1 MTDLFVACGHFA
13 SDTIVEAIPPA
24 VRRTVDDRVMVRRD
38 GDDVIIDAGPWIP
51 RAPSRHLLPS
61 LALLSPSPCS
71 MRFEVSIERQARWSP
86 WVATVTLGAAS
97 FPPLASSV
105 DGLRAD
111 IDEFLADAPAGSVRL
126 RARIRGCEEQVLSE
140 SPWLLTLSAWS
151 GQVHLQ
157 EPMTAAGPRIRN
169 PLGVPSRSQMQEDE
183 RVRARICSP
192 TSTAMVM
199 DYLGRPVATSTLAE
213 EVFHAATDRYGV
225 WPAAIKAAASHG
237 VAGYLLRF
245 PDWDAALWCL
255 DHGLPIVASLRY
267 GARELTGAPMP
278 ETTGHLVVIT
288 GVDHGDVL
296 VNDPAASRPMDVPH
310 RYRQEE
316 FVRAWLGGSGVGY
329 VFFRC

>member
-1 MTDLFVACGHFA
+1 MTDLFVACGRFA
-13 SDTIVEAIPPA
+13 PDTIVEAIPPA
-24 VRRTVDDRVMVRRD
+24 VRRTVDDRVIVRRD
-38 GDDVIIDAGPWIP
+38 GDDVIIDAGPWLP

-71 MRFEVSIERQARWSP
+71 MRFELSIERQARWSP
-86 WVATVTLGAAS
+86 WVATVTLGAAL
-97 FPPLASSV
+97 FPPLAASI
-105 DGLRAD
+105 DGVRGD
-111 IDEFLADAPAGSVRL
+111 IDEFHADPPADAVRL
-126 RARIRGCEEQVLSE
+126 RARIRGGDEHVVSG

-157 EPMTAAGPRIRN
+157 EPMTAAGSRIT
-169 PLGVPSRSQMQEDE
+169 PLRVPSRSQMQEDE

-213 EVFHAATDRYGV
+213 EMFHAATDRYGV
-225 WPAAIKAAASHG
+225 WPAAIRAAASHG

-255 DHGLPIVASLRY
+255 EHGLPIVASLRY
-267 GARELTGAPMP
+267 GARELTGAPMA

-296 VNDPAASRPMDVPH
+296 VNDPAAATPMDVPR
-310 RYRQEE
+310 RYRQDE